1 MDCSVLLAKASSE
14 VCMKEEVV
22 SKVLPDVCI
31 KEEVVVK
38 EEKEVFYKMEVLD
51 KVAEK
56 GVEARSGVKEEG

>member
-1 MDCSVLLAKASSE
+1 MSQSSVDCSVLLAKASSE

-38 EEKEVFYKMEVLD
+38 EEKEVF
-51 KVAEK
+51 
-56 GVEARSGVKEEG
+56 